1 MVISSW
7 VFTVFLKQAQ
17 LPKRPVHLSSL
28 CSGSWGNRTSQKFV
42 FWWGEADKEQVQN
55 RRGWDTHTK
64 KVSIEEGRG
73 FLTSRMDTLTPLPW
87 GTRVG
92 KSPVL
97 SGQSEEAAGPEEL
110 QSIPDTMQAGKE
122 KPGEPGQSWRLVLA
136 LEAGVCFGDFGSL
149 RW

>member
-1 MVISSW
+1 M
-7 VFTVFLKQAQ
+7 TEH
-17 LPKRPVHLSSL
+17 PRSL
-28 CSGSWGNRTSQKFV
+28 CSG
-42 FWWGEADKEQVQN
+42 GERQTRSRYRIGKV
-55 RRGWDTHTK
+55 GTHTK

-97 SGQSEEAAGPEEL
+97 SGQSEEAAGSEEL
-110 QSIPDTMQAGKE
+110 QSVPDTMQAGKE
-122 KPGEPGQSWRLVLA
+122 NPGEPGQSWRLVLA